1 AMLITG
7 NLTNAGNV
15 RLTGPAGQQAAG
27 DTLTVTGNYVG
38 ANGNLILDTV
48 LGSDASPTDLLVVG
62 GNTSGFTGITVNNV
76 GGLGA
81 LTTGD
86 GIMVVDVA
94 GVSAANAFALNNSL
108 TAGAF
113 NYNLFHNGLLNP
125 ADGDWYLRSS
135 ARGIVPPAMVIPYM
149 GNKASL
155 MMLGG
160 LQERLGIRGIEMDDG
175 GAWIRVVGN
184 AGEQTHQSN
193 IGDFS
198 GHNDSFAIQAGVDIH
213 TTANGTRFGAYAGRT
228 QSITHMFDL
237 QVDPTSEVGRAKVDG
252 FAVGGYATHYGDN
265 YYWDAVL
272 QYSSLDAEA
281 SGDGDSFETDSK
293 NWLASFEFGRSFEF
307 GNNNALEPQVQVIA
321 GKGNTDDAS
330 DGVASYVYGDEDVLA
345 ARLGVRW
352 THAKDQGTVKGSY
365 VPYVK
370 LNVWR
375 NFGDDAQVAVG
386 VTDISTERNDTW
398 VEVGAGFSVLTRNNW
413 A

>member
-1 AMLITG
+1 
-7 NLTNAGNV
+7 
-15 RLTGPAGQQAAG
+15 
-27 DTLTVTGNYVG
+27 
-38 ANGNLILDTV
+38 
-48 LGSDASPTDLLVVG
+48 
-62 GNTSGFTGITVNNV
+62 
-76 GGLGA
+76 
-81 LTTGD
+81 
-86 GIMVVDVA
+86 
-94 GVSAANAFALNNSL
+94 
-108 TAGAF
+108 
-113 NYNLFHNGLLNP
+113 
-125 ADGDWYLRSS
+125 
-135 ARGIVPPAMVIPYM
+135 
-149 GNKASL
+149 
-155 MMLGG
+155 
-160 LQERLGIRGIEMDDG
+160 
-175 GAWIRVVGN
+175 
-184 AGEQTHQSN
+184 QTHQSN

-198 GHNDSFAIQAGVDIH
+198 GRNDSFAIQAGVDIH
-213 TTANGTRFGAYAGRT
+213 TTASGTRFGAYAGRT
-228 QSITHMFDL
+228 QSITHMY
-237 QVDPTSEVGRAKVDG
+237 DPSIDPNDEMGRAKVDG

-272 QYSSLDAEA
+272 QYASLDAEA
-281 SGDGDSFETDSK
+281 SGDSDFFETDSK

-370 LNVWR
+370 LNIWR

-413 A
+413 AIFLQYDYERGIGQSDLDNHTGTIGFRRNW